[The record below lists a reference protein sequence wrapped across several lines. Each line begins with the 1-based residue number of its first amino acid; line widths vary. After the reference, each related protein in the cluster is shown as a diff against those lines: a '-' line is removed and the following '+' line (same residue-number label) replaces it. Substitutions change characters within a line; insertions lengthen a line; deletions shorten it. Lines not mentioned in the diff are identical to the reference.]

1 MEKLV
6 KNGNKEVYIKAKWAT
21 KRVVYDTERAAE
33 KARFGDKLRWED
45 DRVEIFKIAMV
56 KSYVSNEEKY
66 LASKEH
72 YQRLLNE
79 ELEWDKANLCVN
91 KPSEGPVSNWQELFL
106 NIS

>member
-1 MEKLV
+1 
-6 KNGNKEVYIKAKWAT
+6 
-21 KRVVYDTERAAE
+21 
-33 KARFGDKLRWED
+33 
-45 DRVEIFKIAMV
+45 MV

-91 KPSEGPVSNWQELFL
+91 KPSEGPVSN
-106 NIS
+106 